1 MIEQADIDCAGRT
14 VPGDVCF
21 VASALAGRVIRIL
34 EEGVATRAAEDYT
47 GDFSSEPRS
56 SKDYPNVNFKLDTG
70 KPIEL
75 PYVCKQC
82 LLDSLPA
89 IVRHATGTAPNI
101 RWVAPWPESAPFAN
115 NTCNTTSS
123 RRESPD
129 VSCETI
135 VPLSHNIAIN
145 VSRET
150 SQGQTSSSDLSLP
163 PSLRESRPR
172 IGIVG
177 NALLCFDA
185 FMNDNIVAFI
195 ESQGCEAVLPDPAL
209 LYTEDV
215 RYLPQLDRFAEQG
228 VQHVIYLQSF
238 GCLKGHIR
246 ARGALHEL
254 ARRYPTIPVTVIDY
268 DPEASALNREN
279 RIRLALAAAK
289 ATFQLTH
296 VVQ

>member
-75 PYVCKQC
+75 PCVCKQC

-101 RWVAPWPESAPFAN
+101 RWVAPWPT
-115 NTCNTTSS
+115 NTEPTTMHG
-123 RRESPD
+123 D
-129 VSCETI
+129 
-135 VPLSHNIAIN
+135 
-145 VSRET
+145 
-150 SQGQTSSSDLSLP
+150 Q
-163 PSLRESRPR
+163 PR

-195 ESQGCEAVLPDPAL
+195 ESQGCEVVMPDPAL